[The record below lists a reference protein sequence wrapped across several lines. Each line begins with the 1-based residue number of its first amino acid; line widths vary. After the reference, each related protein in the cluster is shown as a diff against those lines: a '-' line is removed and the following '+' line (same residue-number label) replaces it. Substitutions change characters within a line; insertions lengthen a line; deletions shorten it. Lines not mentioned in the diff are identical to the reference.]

1 MRVALV
7 VDVSARF
14 QLQCRVRDIEV
25 ARQAQLESVQDLW
38 RVTRIEASVLDRDV
52 SRQCRGSRSKC
63 PRVEIV
69 DVKDVVNLDEVR
81 SYIVEIQ
88 VARRGLQQY
97 LARIAQ
103 ESPRRPQHQRN
114 DQQ

>member
-1 MRVALV
+1 
-7 VDVSARF
+7 
-14 QLQCRVRDIEV
+14 
-25 ARQAQLESVQDLW
+25 
-38 RVTRIEASVLDRDV
+38 
-52 SRQCRGSRSKC
+52 
-63 PRVEIV
+63 VEIV